1 MSIVS
6 ILQKQLAHKIIFCEC
21 NIYYLMLAHPTIL
34 EIEKYKLRGAFE
46 RSLGHFTPFSLL
58 FSILKIKVFIII
70 IIITEAMA

>member
-1 MSIVS
+1 
-6 ILQKQLAHKIIFCEC
+6 
-21 NIYYLMLAHPTIL
+21 MLAHPTIL